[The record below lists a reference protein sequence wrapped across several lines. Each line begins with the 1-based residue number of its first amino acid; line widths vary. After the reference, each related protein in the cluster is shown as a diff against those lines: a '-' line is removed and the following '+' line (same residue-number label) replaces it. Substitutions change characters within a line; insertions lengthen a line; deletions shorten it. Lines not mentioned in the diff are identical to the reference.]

1 MVICIRIFDIMKISR
16 YKYIEKSEG
25 LSTDTWGTP

>member
-1 MVICIRIFDIMKISR
+1 MDGSG

-25 LSTDTWGTP
+25 LSTDPLGAPYFIREGEDK